1 VKTAVIIFPFDL
13 FGSSGTA
20 DGALLLADELRE
32 ILADNRRERVPT
44 RARAYTNKVKLRES
58 CFEKIA
64 DYEKWRE
71 QGRQAARE
79 AMDAG
84 DFLLWISGNHL
95 GALPVYDE
103 LATDPVEA
111 LIVQF
116 DAHLDIHHFTDC
128 TPELSHGNFIRHV
141 KGRLPRLINLGH
153 RELLLRAKD
162 ISEFFEQHFP
172 ASTLAVDTE
181 SVVKQLKVAC
191 DGVKRV
197 FVDIDCDVFD
207 TAYFPAVAEPVPFGL
222 SPTTVL
228 RLLDAV
234 WSPRVAGVL
243 ISEFAPARDLNDRS
257 LSTLIWLLEWLLL
270 KQNEKT
276 KSSN

>member
-32 ILADNRRERVPT
+32 VLADNRRERVPT
-44 RARAYTNKVKLRES
+44 RARAYTNKVKLREC

-64 DYEKWRE
+64 DYERWRE
-71 QGRQAARE
+71 HGRQTARE
-79 AMDAG
+79 AMAAG

-103 LATDPVEA
+103 LATDAAET

-116 DAHLDIHHFTDC
+116 DAHLDIHHFADC

-141 KGRLPRLINLGH
+141 TGRLQRLINVGN
-153 RELLLRAKD
+153 RELLLRAED
-162 ISEFFEQHFP
+162 IREFFEQHFP
-172 ASTLAVDTE
+172 ASMLAVDAE
-181 SVVKQLKVAC
+181 SVIEQLKVAC
-191 DGVKRV
+191 NGAKRV

-222 SPTTVL
+222 SPANVL
-228 RLLDAV
+228 RLVDAV

-243 ISEFAPARDLNDRS
+243 ISEFAPARDQNDRS

-270 KQNEKT
+270 KHNEKP
-276 KSSN
+276 KSGT